1 MKTLDRGF
9 KAWAERTSLAFRREL
24 EISVD
29 DPLPPQQLADYL
41 NIKLLTPRQ
50 ISGLPNDVARQLL
63 DVDPWGW
70 SAISIQINGEPVVI
84 YNPRKSAGRQSSDI
98 THELSHNILE
108 HEPATIVYSADL
120 EMAMRSFNPKQEDE
134 ANCLAWTLLLPRDGL
149 VRAKS
154 RRLTVEQIATQYGVT
169 ESLVKFRL
177 NTSGIRAQFGA
188 RKNFL

>member
-29 DPLPPQQLADYL
+29 DPLLPQRLADYL
-41 NIKLLTPRQ
+41 NIRLLTPLQ
-50 ISGLPNDVARQLL
+50 IPGLPQDVLRQLL

-70 SAISIQINGEPVVI
+70 SAIGIQINGDPVVI

-98 THELSHNILE
+98 THEVCHNILE

-154 RRLTVEQIATQYGVT
+154 RRLTVEQIATHYGVT
-169 ESLVKFRL
+169 EALVKFRL
-177 NTSGIRAQFGA
+177 NTSGIRAQFKA